1 MLQLHITCFCLVLEA
16 FFLCRSVIVNSF
28 LSVQAILRF
37 LPNHSMWSMRI
48 AGFFLA
54 EEFRYIKDDIQNI
67 LISVDKK
74 NCKYDEHVELS
85 TSKNLLIHNWKY

>member
-1 MLQLHITCFCLVLEA
+1 
-16 FFLCRSVIVNSF
+16 
-28 LSVQAILRF
+28 
-37 LPNHSMWSMRI
+37 MRI

-85 TSKNLLIHNWKY
+85 TGKNLLIHNWKY